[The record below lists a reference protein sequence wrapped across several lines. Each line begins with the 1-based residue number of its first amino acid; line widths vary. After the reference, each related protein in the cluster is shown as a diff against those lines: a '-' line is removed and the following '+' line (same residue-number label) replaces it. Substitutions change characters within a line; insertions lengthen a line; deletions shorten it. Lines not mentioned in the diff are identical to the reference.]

1 MVNTLEELEKES
13 KRYDLR
19 IKTIVVAVDLSP
31 HSEKTAAYAASIA
44 RCFGA
49 SVTFV
54 HVTAPEPISE
64 FATSE
69 SYEAFEE
76 ERRAKERALA
86 VLLEKIRET
95 CPSCYW
101 ELRIGDPAEEV
112 TRVAQALNADLV
124 ITASRHPDFLSRLFG
139 FNLAPRLLHRLNC
152 PLLIYYEPNT

>member
-13 KRYDLR
+13 KRHDLR

-112 TRVAQALNADLV
+112 TRLAQSLNADLV